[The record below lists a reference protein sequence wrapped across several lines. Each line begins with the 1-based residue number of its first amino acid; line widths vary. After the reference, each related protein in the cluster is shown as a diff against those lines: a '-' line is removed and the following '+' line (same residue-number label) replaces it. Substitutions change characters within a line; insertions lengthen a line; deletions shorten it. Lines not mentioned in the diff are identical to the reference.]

1 MEYLG
6 RFEEAAR
13 TKHLN
18 LENHLFVKW
27 LEFLEAWQRGTHLRT
42 SHA

>member
-18 LENHLFVKW
+18 LDALQLK
-27 LEFLEAWQRGTHLRT
+27 EFPVEAVAMT
-42 SHA
+42 SLK